1 MELYSA
7 CVNCVMGNLL
17 HIAGKSMS
25 SEEEKILFLG
35 EFISRI
41 TPEIKTS
48 SCAPRLTGIGCS
60 LLREMTGINDPFK
73 DIKHEFN
80 RLMLTIE
87 EATQEMIDTMDDPL
101 ESALVAAGAANLI
114 DFGAFREV
122 CPEKIVK
129 VLHEYIETMRLD
141 MSVYRTFLNML
152 DRHRSLLI
160 MSDNCGEI
168 VIDKILIRQL
178 KKVFPDI
185 EITCAFREIPVL
197 NDATMDDAVEVG
209 LDKLCNVV
217 SSGSHTPGYI
227 NFEAKEGFRE
237 FYSKSPLILSK
248 GVGNFEGAEFE
259 DPRNFFLFIVK
270 CDNFSEKLD
279 VPLNTLV
286 FQQGRSSLL
295 KDDNESN
302 PYSENV
308 RRFIAHS
315 CSE

>member
-122 CPEKIVK
+122 
-129 VLHEYIETMRLD
+129 
-141 MSVYRTFLNML
+141 
-152 DRHRSLLI
+152 
-160 MSDNCGEI
+160 
-168 VIDKILIRQL
+168 
-178 KKVFPDI
+178 FPDI

-197 NDATMDDAVEVG
+197 NDATVDDAVEVG

-295 KDDNESN
+295 KDDSESN

-308 RRFIAHS
+308 RRFIA
-315 CSE
+315 